1 MQFDDFFSI
10 EAPIDDVY
18 ATIADVAR
26 VVPCVPGAELLEQ
39 QGDDV
44 FEVALKAEL
53 GPLWK
58 NFLGTITVVE
68 RDAGAHRI
76 VLTNSAREADGDPV
90 GDATIEIGLS
100 ELGSRTNVSITTQTT
115 LDEGMF
121 AEKLVTDAAGKQMA
135 QFAENLQAMIAAAPR
150 AA

>member
-1 MQFDDFFSI
+1 MQFDNFFSI
-10 EAPIDDVY
+10 EVPIDDVY
-18 ATIADVAR
+18 AAIADVAR

-39 QGDDV
+39 QGNDV

-68 RDAGAHRI
+68 RDAGAHRL

-90 GDATIEIGLS
+90 GDATIEIGLA
-100 ELGSRTNVSITTQTT
+100 ELGSSTSVSITTQTT
-115 LDEGMF
+115 LDDGIFGEKLLADA
-121 AEKLVTDAAGKQMA
+121 AEKQIA
-135 QFAENLQAMIAAAPR
+135 QFAENLQAMLAAVPR